1 MCLSWFALSVGL
13 ERSEA
18 RIRTTCRND
27 AVILRKSLMVD
38 KEVSHREKTRV
49 VFPREHLVAKAEV
62 RALPSLLLHP
72 QLNPTKVHRS
82 IEIDESDDTL
92 LVVKLDAT
100 EVRLLRPA
108 ISTLMDLAEAAS
120 KTIEAF
126 AH

>member
-1 MCLSWFALSVGL
+1 M
-13 ERSEA
+13 
-18 RIRTTCRND
+18 
-27 AVILRKSLMVD
+27 
-38 KEVSHREKTRV
+38 
-49 VFPREHLVAKAEV
+49 
-62 RALPSLLLHP
+62 LHP

-120 KTIEAF
+120 KAIEAF

>member
-1 MCLSWFALSVGL
+1 MDRAWSETGGDSSKPHHF
-13 ERSEA
+13 EA
-18 RIRTTCRND
+18 RIKTTCAND

-38 KEVSHREKTRV
+38 KE
-49 VFPREHLVAKAEV
+49 
-62 RALPSLLLHP
+62 
-72 QLNPTKVHRS
+72 LNPTKVHRT

-120 KTIEAF
+120 KAIEAF